1 MIKNKKQYDTT
12 KACMNDF
19 EKTLAKLQ
27 ERPGGEQSEFLKLE
41 RDSLQSVVDDLLN
54 QLNEYE
60 NLKKGIVPVLDYSCI
75 HGLSNT
81 LIQSRIAHG
90 MTQKDLA
97 EQIGV
102 HEQQIQRYEQTDYI
116 SASYE
121 RLLEVF
127 DVFVSKK

>member
-19 EKTLAKLQ
+19 EKTLAELQ

-60 NLKKGIVPVLDYSCI
+60 NLKKGIAPILDPDCI
-75 HGLSNT
+75 YGLSNT

-127 DVFVSKK
+127 DVFASKK

>member
-1 MIKNKKQYDTT
+1 
-12 KACMNDF
+12 MNDF
-19 EKTLAKLQ
+19 EKTLAELQ

-60 NLKKGIVPVLDYSCI
+60 NLKKGIAPILDPDCI
-75 HGLSNT
+75 YGLSNT

-127 DVFVSKK
+127 DVFASKK